1 MSEQILNVNNEMNQ
15 MQQYIDTVTHCT
27 WKINEISE
35 SSILYAANKKINIY
49 TIIATVYLLICAIM
63 QYNIILLSC
72 GVVFGI
78 IVLLTLPSSLVPVCN
93 LSCLMIICMVASSI
107 GFFMFFYNFVPV
119 IVALVQWL
127 ITAMSNFKMKNQV
140 WKILNSVNNI

>member
-1 MSEQILNVNNEMNQ
+1 MSEQILNVNKEMNQ

-27 WKINEISE
+27 WKINEITE

-63 QYNIILLSC
+63 QYNIVLISI
-72 GVVFGI
+72 GVVLGI
-78 IVLLTLPSSLVPVCN
+78 IVLLTLRSSLVPVCN

-127 ITAMSNFKMKNQV
+127 ITTMSNFKMKNQV

>member
-1 MSEQILNVNNEMNQ
+1 MSEQILNVNKEMNQ

-27 WKINEISE
+27 WKINEITE

-63 QYNIILLSC
+63 QYNIVLISIG
-72 GVVFGI
+72 GVLGI

-140 WKILNSVNNI
+140 WKILNNVNNI

>member
-1 MSEQILNVNNEMNQ
+1 MSEQILNVNKEMNQ

-27 WKINEISE
+27 WKINEIIE

-49 TIIATVYLLICAIM
+49 TIIATVYLLICAIV
-63 QYNIILLSC
+63 QYNIILISI
-72 GVVFGI
+72 GVVLGI
-78 IVLLTLPSSLVPVCN
+78 IVILTLPSSVVPVCN
-93 LSCLMIICMVASSI
+93 LSCLMIICMIASSI

-140 WKILNSVNNI
+140 WKILTSLNSI